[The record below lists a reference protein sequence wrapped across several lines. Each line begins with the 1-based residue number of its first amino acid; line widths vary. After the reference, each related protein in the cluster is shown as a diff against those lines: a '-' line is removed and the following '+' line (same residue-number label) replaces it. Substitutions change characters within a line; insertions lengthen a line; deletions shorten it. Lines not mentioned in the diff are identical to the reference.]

1 MQKFYSD
8 QVANNR
14 FPDKVRKL
22 VSEQQGSQAR
32 FPSRAGFQAKS
43 RKKRLQG
50 GSKQQVPKASF
61 GSRAPDKVSGFGR
74 RVPKKGSQVQ
84 LPKQCCTH
92 GYPTLMQHC
101 NNTNSFAISINLRIN
116 RSKKNNM
123 LVFDAFFG
131 FDSGDFFFWAALLF
145 TAKLL
150 LKRDRR
156 AQKSFSCML
165 VSGSCQRFRNY
176 RYG

>member
-116 RSKKNNM
+116 RSKKITCWFSM
-123 LVFDAFFG
+123 HFLALTVVIFFLG
-131 FDSGDFFFWAALLF
+131 GIALHRQVAAQEGQKS
-145 TAKLL
+145 AKILL
-150 LKRDRR
+150 LHACKRLLP
-156 AQKSFSCML
+156 AFSQL
-165 VSGSCQRFRNY
+165 
-176 RYG
+176 

>member
-8 QVANNR
+8 QVANNK

-22 VSEQQGSQAR
+22 VSEQQGSQPR

-43 RKKRLQG
+43 RKKMLQG

-101 NNTNSFAISINLRIN
+101 NNTKNSFAISINLRIN
-116 RSKKNNM
+116 RSKKNM

-131 FDSGDFFFWAALLF
+131 FDSGDFFFGHCSSLP
-145 TAKLL
+145 
-150 LKRDRR
+150 
-156 AQKSFSCML
+156 SCCSRGTEERKNPSL
-165 VSGSCQRFRNY
+165 ACL
-176 RYG
+176 